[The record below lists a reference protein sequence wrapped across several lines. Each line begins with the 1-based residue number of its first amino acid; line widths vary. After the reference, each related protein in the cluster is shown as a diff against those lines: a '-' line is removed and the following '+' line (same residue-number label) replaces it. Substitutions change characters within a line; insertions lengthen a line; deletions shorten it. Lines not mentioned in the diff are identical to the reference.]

1 MNPYP
6 KQVRTTK
13 KRVFAA
19 DSPRCS
25 DRSSL
30 RRSPIVFLRAGMHAT
45 QGEMHFL
52 PVILRSDGDAR
63 EARDGTYVTKRS
75 AVDGDAREARDG
87 TYVTKRSAVDGDE
100 ESRNAVV
107 LIRSEILRQSLRM
120 TSAVVLFRSEI
131 LRQSLRMTSAVVLF
145 RSEILRQSLRMTSA
159 VVLFRSEILHF
170 VQDDKRG
177 VALCLRTTKKRTEN
191 RFLQRPARMLSEA
204 AFSS

>member
-75 AVDGDAREARDG
+75 AVDGD
-87 TYVTKRSAVDGDE
+87 E
-100 ESRNAVV
+100 ESRN
-107 LIRSEILRQSLRM
+107 
-120 TSAVVLFRSEI
+120 AVVLFRSEI
-131 LRQSLRMTSAVVLF
+131 LRQSLRMT
-145 RSEILRQSLRMTSA
+145 
-159 VVLFRSEILHF
+159 
-170 VQDDKRG
+170 
-177 VALCLRTTKKRTEN
+177 
-191 RFLQRPARMLSEA
+191 
-204 AFSS
+204 

>member
-1 MNPYP
+1 
-6 KQVRTTK
+6 
-13 KRVFAA
+13 
-19 DSPRCS
+19 
-25 DRSSL
+25 
-30 RRSPIVFLRAGMHAT
+30 
-45 QGEMHFL
+45 MHFL

-131 LRQSLRMTSAVVLF
+131 L
-145 RSEILRQSLRMTSA
+145 
-159 VVLFRSEILHF
+159 HF

>member
-1 MNPYP
+1 
-6 KQVRTTK
+6 
-13 KRVFAA
+13 
-19 DSPRCS
+19 
-25 DRSSL
+25 
-30 RRSPIVFLRAGMHAT
+30 
-45 QGEMHFL
+45 
-52 PVILRSDGDAR
+52 
-63 EARDGTYVTKRS
+63 GTYVTKRS

-100 ESRNAVV
+100 ESRN
-107 LIRSEILRQSLRM
+107 
-120 TSAVVLFRSEI
+120 
-131 LRQSLRMTSAVVLF
+131 AVVLF

-177 VALCLRTTKKRTEN
+177 VALCLRTTKNRTEN

>member
-75 AVDGDAREARDG
+75 EVDGDAREARDG

-100 ESRNAVV
+100 ESCKP
-107 LIRSEILRQSLRM
+107 E
-120 TSAVVLFRSEI
+120 
-131 LRQSLRMTSAVVLF
+131 
-145 RSEILRQSLRMTSA
+145 
-159 VVLFRSEILHF
+159 
-170 VQDDKRG
+170 
-177 VALCLRTTKKRTEN
+177 VAL
-191 RFLQRPARMLSEA
+191 
-204 AFSS
+204 